1 MRARTVWEAS
11 SNLASQ
17 RPHSQTPNRSARV
30 RKRLDACHFWILHE
44 AAVVECPPT
53 SAFRS
58 EAEMLQNGTNPTLLL
73 TQLGHGASA
82 QCETCWR
89 GITSANLG
97 VGDDQCA
104 IIRNFGHYPSVQR
117 S

>member
-1 MRARTVWEAS
+1 
-11 SNLASQ
+11 
-17 RPHSQTPNRSARV
+17 
-30 RKRLDACHFWILHE
+30 
-44 AAVVECPPT
+44 
-53 SAFRS
+53 
-58 EAEMLQNGTNPTLLL
+58 MLQNGTNPTLL